1 MDWKDY
7 LNEWGLSL
15 RGLAQGGLHYGED
28 GEAGQ
33 VRYARIREIAL
44 QMIDDGDAVTEEA
57 LQVWG
62 AELVDMADASLEEGL
77 ENPFDLDR
85 YQVVRQ
91 LGEKMRALGN

>member
-44 QMIDDGDAVTEEA
+44 QMIDDGDAVTEAER
-57 LQVWG
+57 QGWG
-62 AELVDMADASLEEGL
+62 EELVGMADASLEEEL

>member
-1 MDWKDY
+1 
-7 LNEWGLSL
+7 
-15 RGLAQGGLHYGED
+15 
-28 GEAGQ
+28 
-33 VRYARIREIAL
+33 
-44 QMIDDGDAVTEEA
+44 MIDDGDAVTEAE

-62 AELVDMADASLEEGL
+62 EELVGMADASLEEEL